1 MSNNLSFIENI
12 KSILSNVNSD
22 QIELILILFSMVPF
36 SFLFH
41 FISNSKLRLYLSLGL
56 GLFFQYKIY
65 QLDIIPV
72 FITSCICYYMTKFM
86 DRKKQAYYVL
96 GYTLAHG
103 SVYHL
108 IKLFKFY
115 ANWKISITFIYM
127 TMICRFS
134 GFSFCYADG
143 EIDDEK
149 LSKDQKNYKINDFT
163 ILEYFSYI
171 YFFPGS
177 VIGPFYEFS
186 DFRSFINQ
194 EGRYKDLSIFKCFKE
209 CMIKLRNCIFFM
221 ILFVTLKDHSNPKVF
236 FEEQY
241 KDVSIFYKFLVCNL
255 GIIVKYKYYTGFFL
269 NEAMFAASGISFDG
283 NGFHLIKH
291 INAWE
296 VEKTKN
302 AREFFQNWNVS
313 VYLWLKRYIFMRLLN
328 FFTDKNGKKQ
338 AFWPKILTPT
348 IAAFWHGFYP
358 NYYIVFFHFYLSMEM
373 IDGLSKFTNKII
385 GKIINHP
392 VSLCVG
398 WYIFFFGMNYYYY
411 ILVLLD
417 YKETLGYLSGMR
429 YCITIFLIFW
439 FIVVKIGL
447 IIQDFIYSNE
457 KKEEVKITNIGRIE
471 DKLEEKVDKKDADY
485 NNDLIRKKK
494 D

>member
-194 EGRYKDLSIFKCFKE
+194 EGRYKDLSIF
-209 CMIKLRNCIFFM
+209 N
-221 ILFVTLKDHSNPKVF
+221 
-236 FEEQY
+236 
-241 KDVSIFYKFLVCNL
+241 
-255 GIIVKYKYYTGFFL
+255 
-269 NEAMFAASGISFDG
+269 
-283 NGFHLIKH
+283 
-291 INAWE
+291 
-296 VEKTKN
+296 
-302 AREFFQNWNVS
+302 
-313 VYLWLKRYIFMRLLN
+313 
-328 FFTDKNGKKQ
+328 
-338 AFWPKILTPT
+338 
-348 IAAFWHGFYP
+348 
-358 NYYIVFFHFYLSMEM
+358 
-373 IDGLSKFTNKII
+373 
-385 GKIINHP
+385 
-392 VSLCVG
+392 
-398 WYIFFFGMNYYYY
+398 
-411 ILVLLD
+411 
-417 YKETLGYLSGMR
+417 
-429 YCITIFLIFW
+429 
-439 FIVVKIGL
+439 
-447 IIQDFIYSNE
+447 
-457 KKEEVKITNIGRIE
+457 
-471 DKLEEKVDKKDADY
+471 
-485 NNDLIRKKK
+485 
-494 D
+494 